1 MTCIFRYP
9 VSVGAE
15 AVSMPML
22 EVLAFLGLVAVISL
36 SGVLLPGPMTAATIV
51 KSYTDKW
58 AGAKVAIGHAFVEM
72 PLVAL
77 IALGSTF
84 ILDDDSGAIVVI
96 GLLGGAYL
104 LVLGSTIVL
113 DKGFIR
119 EDEEEAEKFSRN
131 AVTIGV
137 ATTLLNPA
145 FHVWWIT
152 IGVFLVTQ
160 ATEYGLIILIVFAAV
175 HWLTDLGWGIAIS
188 FSIQK
193 VKQFYASR
201 AKEVIRYVCA
211 AIILVFGAY
220 FAISS
225 GYEIIVG

>member
-1 MTCIFRYP
+1 MTYIPRSP
-9 VSVGAE
+9 ATVGAE
-15 AVSMPML
+15 AVSLPLL

-58 AGAKVAIGHAFVEM
+58 AGAKVAIGHALVEM
-72 PLVAL
+72 PLLAL
-77 IALGSTF
+77 IAVGSVF
-84 ILDDDSGAIVVI
+84 ILDENSALIVVI
-96 GLLGGAYL
+96 GLIGGAYL
-104 LVLGSTIVL
+104 LFLGSTILL

-119 EDEEEAEKFSRN
+119 EDEEEERFSRN
-131 AVTIGV
+131 AVTIGI
-137 ATTLLNPA
+137 ATTLFNPA

-152 IGVFLVTQ
+152 IGIFLVTQ
-160 ATEYGLIILIVFAAV
+160 AMEYGLIILLVFAAV
-175 HWLTDLGWGIAIS
+175 HWLTDLVWGIAIS

-201 AKEVIRYVCA
+201 AKEIIRYVCA
-211 AIILVFGAY
+211 IIILIFGAY

-225 GYEIIVG
+225 GYEIIAG

>member
-1 MTCIFRYP
+1 MTYISRTHSDVGTEV
-9 VSVGAE
+9 VSL
-15 AVSMPML
+15 PLL

-51 KSYTDKW
+51 KSYNDRW
-58 AGAKVAIGHAFVEM
+58 AGAKVAVGHAVVEM
-72 PLVAL
+72 PLLGL
-77 IALGSTF
+77 IAIGSTF
-84 ILDDDSGAIVVI
+84 ILDENSGLIVVI

-104 LVLGSTIVL
+104 LFLGSTILL

-119 EDEEEAEKFSRN
+119 EEEEAEERFSRN
-131 AVTIGV
+131 AFTIGIV
-137 ATTLLNPA
+137 TTLLNPA

-160 ATEYGLIILIVFAAV
+160 ATEYGLVILLVFAAV
-175 HWLTDLGWGIAIS
+175 HWLTDLGWGLAIS
-188 FSIQK
+188 FGIQK

-211 AIILVFGAY
+211 AIILVFGGY

-225 GYEIIVG
+225 GYEIFAG